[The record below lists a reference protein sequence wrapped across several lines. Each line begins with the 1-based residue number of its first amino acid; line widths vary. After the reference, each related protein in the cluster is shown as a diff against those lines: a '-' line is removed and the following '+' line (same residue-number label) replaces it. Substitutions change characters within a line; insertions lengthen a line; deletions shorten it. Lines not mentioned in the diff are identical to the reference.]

1 MANQLKVATL
11 GGTSGERPVEDF
23 QTRLRRFLRRYPPL
37 VMVSGLV
44 LLALIF
50 VAVFATDIAPFEYS
64 KMNLRTRLQPP
75 VWMDGGTW
83 KHIMGTD
90 DLGRDVLSRLI
101 FSIRMSLLVAFIGTV
116 IGAIFGTTIG
126 FIAAHFR
133 GWVDDFIMMCI
144 DFQAALPFMIIALAV
159 VAFFGNNLFLFIAL
173 MGLYGWERYA
183 RITRGLALAA
193 STHGYAVAVTTLG
206 ATPLRVYGRHILPN
220 IASALIVNMTLNF
233 PGTVLMETSLSFLGL
248 GIQPPLTSLG
258 NMLGFGRDYLTTA
271 WWIAVLPGLTIFFA
285 TLAMSLL
292 GDWVRDRLDPTL
304 K

>member
-11 GGTSGERPVEDF
+11 GGTSGERPAEDF
-23 QTRLRRFLRRYPPL
+23 RTRLRRFLRRYPPL

-64 KMNLRTRLQPP
+64 KMNLRARLQPP

-271 WWIAVLPGLTIFFA
+271 WWIAVLPGMTIFFA

>member
-11 GGTSGERPVEDF
+11 GGTSAERPVEDF
-23 QTRLRRFLRRYPPL
+23 RTRLRRFLQRYPPL
-37 VMVSGLV
+37 VMASGLV
-44 LLALIF
+44 LLTLIV

-64 KMNLRTRLQPP
+64 KMNLRARLQPP

-83 KHIMGTD
+83 KHMMGTD

-116 IGAIFGTTIG
+116 IGAVLGTTIG
-126 FIAAHFR
+126 FVAAHFR

-271 WWIAVLPGLTIFFA
+271 WWIAVLPGLTIFAA

>member
-1 MANQLKVATL
+1 MTSKINIATL
-11 GGTSGERPVEDF
+11 GGSPAGRPAESFRKKVSRVLE
-23 QTRLRRFLRRYPPL
+23 RYPPL
-37 VMVSGLV
+37 VVLSMLV
-44 LLALIF
+44 LITIIF
-50 VAVFATDIAPFEYS
+50 VAIFAPEIAPFEYS
-64 KMNLRTRLQPP
+64 KMDLRARLQAP
-75 VWMDGGTW
+75 VWMDGGSI
-83 KHIMGTD
+83 KHLLGTD

-116 IGAIFGTTIG
+116 IGAILGTLIG
-126 FIAAHFR
+126 FLAAHF
-133 GWVDDFIMMCI
+133 GGLVDDAVMVAI

-159 VAFFGNNLFLFIAL
+159 VAFFGNSIVLFIAL
-173 MGLYGWERYA
+173 MGVYGWERYA

-193 STHGYAVAVTTLG
+193 RTHGYAVAVNTLG
-206 ATPLRVYGRHILPN
+206 ATPIRIYMKHILPN

-248 GIQPPLTSLG
+248 GVQPPLTSLG

-271 WWIAVLPGLTIFFA
+271 WWIAVFPGVVIFIA